1 MYEFPPGLWESDA
14 VFAPRSGARR
24 AAERDGY
31 LLVLCHDDARDRGF
45 VAVLDAR
52 DVSAGPVARV
62 WFDQYV
68 TSTLHGQWLGAE
80 A

>member
-1 MYEFPPGLWESDA
+1 MNSRPASGRPSRSSR
-14 VFAPRSGARR
+14 RSGALG
-24 AAERDGY
+24 ADERDGY
-31 LLVLCHDDARDRGF
+31 LLVLCHDDAGDRGF

-52 DVSAGPVARV
+52 DIREGPVARV

-68 TSTLHGQWLGAE
+68 TSTLHGLWLGAE